1 MSASDVAQLSFPSV
15 ADNLAAVGARIRAAA
30 EAAGRDP
37 GAVALVAVGKK
48 QPSERLVA
56 ALAAGHRLFG
66 ENRVQEAAGKFPA
79 LKADYPDL
87 VLHLIGPLQ
96 TNKAA
101 EAVALFD
108 VIETLDRPK
117 LARALAKEMAKSGR
131 RPRLYVQVNTG
142 EEPQKAG
149 VAPTEADA
157 LVSYAR
163 DELGLPVVGLMCIP
177 PVDDEPA
184 PHFAFL
190 REIARR
196 NGLEVL
202 SMGMSADFET
212 AIRFGATHVRVG
224 TAVFGPRPQA

>member
-1 MSASDVAQLSFPSV
+1 
-15 ADNLAAVGARIRAAA
+15 
-30 EAAGRDP
+30 
-37 GAVALVAVGKK
+37 
-48 QPSERLVA
+48 
-56 ALAAGHRLFG
+56 
-66 ENRVQEAAGKFPA
+66 
-79 LKADYPDL
+79 
-87 VLHLIGPLQ
+87 
-96 TNKAA
+96 
-101 EAVALFD
+101 